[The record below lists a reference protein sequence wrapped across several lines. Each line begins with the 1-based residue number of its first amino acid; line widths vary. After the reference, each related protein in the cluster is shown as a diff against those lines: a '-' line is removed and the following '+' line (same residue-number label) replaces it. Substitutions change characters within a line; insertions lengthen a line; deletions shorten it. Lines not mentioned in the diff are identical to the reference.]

1 MNKNLAVTTQALRSP
16 AKIASQFLLCPTM
29 ITYIIR
35 DIFYK
40 NHSFLVANAGAL
52 DSTCPTPKNNFTLD
66 RTPFNFS
73 LTHANIFFF
82 YNCSL
87 APNGETFYR
96 VPCAS
101 NSSHKSV
108 AVFVHEGDLNYWN
121 FTSWKCQSSVSTPID
136 VDGVSGYEK
145 IMEMN
150 TYYLKE
156 GFLLNWTAMNCSES
170 EGSSGRCGFDNNEF
184 MCFCKDQPHRR
195 SCNDETIEDFSAP
208 SYLFYILELVKTHKS
223 PSLELVNGEKV
234 EEETSPFYHKTR
246 RWGFGLGVVLLF
258 ELLFSLMRDLG
269 SSSMASY
276 AFVVISFFLL
286 SPFAF
291 LSAED
296 YYYPP
301 CSSFSCGRLTN
312 ISYPFSNSSDCGLSI
327 IQCVDDSKPMI
338 ELGSE
343 KYEVLEI
350 FSNNK
355 TIRIRDPEF
364 IKHLRDKNCDDLYN
378 FAKPF
383 SPHLSFEVRSPNLTF
398 SICKGDP
405 DNNFSPEFFVHG
417 AHGFLDCRDHDLYFY
432 DSNFAH
438 SLGVAPAPAP
448 AAAPVPV
455 FLKPDCLVVQFP
467 VHELPSQWKLNW
479 GPGDL
484 LSLLEAGFDL
494 QWRIPPECQPCER
507 NGTFCLTNA
516 NGSFRC
522 VDSKKECGDRDPFS
536 YSLPPAPAPAP
547 VPKFL
552 GTDCPVV
559 QFPKHDL
566 PSHWEWNWRPDDLLH
581 LLEPEFDLHWS
592 IPPDSKCQP
601 SERNGTICV
610 GSSTGGFR
618 CVDSKK
624 VIS

>member
-1 MNKNLAVTTQALRSP
+1 MNKNLTVATQALRSP
-16 AKIASQFLLCPTM
+16 AKKTVPAMSNDD
-29 ITYIIR
+29 YIIR

-52 DSTCPTPKNNFTLD
+52 DSTCPTSKNNFTLD
-66 RTPFNFS
+66 RIPFNFS

-87 APNGETFYR
+87 APNGETFFR

-136 VDGVSGYEK
+136 VAGVSGYEK

-223 PSLELVNGEKV
+223 QALELVNGGKV
-234 EEETSPFYHKTR
+234 EEETSPFCKNIKPCRTIMCLKVGPNPTFYIFH
-246 RWGFGLGVVLLF
+246 
-258 ELLFSLMRDLG
+258 SLMRDLG

-286 SPFAF
+286 SPFASH
-291 LSAED
+291 SAEED
-296 YYYPP
+296 FSHCKP
-301 CSSFSCGRLTN
+301 FSCGTFTN
-312 ISYPFSNSSDCGLSI
+312 ISHPFFNSSDCGLSTI
-327 IQCVDDSKPMI
+327 IQCADSKPMI
-338 ELGSE
+338 EFE
-343 KYEVLEI
+343 RKKYEVLEI

-364 IKHLRDKNCDDLYN
+364 IKHLRDKNCDELSN
-378 FAKPF
+378 FTKPLF
-383 SPHLSFEVRSPNLTF
+383 PHLSFEVMSPNLTF
-398 SICKGDP
+398 FICNKADSYKLP
-405 DNNFSPEFFVHG
+405 KHEFFNGVHG
-417 AHGFLDCRDHDLYFY
+417 YRGCGALDLFFYDMNLMHGWHPGLDCE
-432 DSNFAH
+432 
-438 SLGVAPAPAP
+438 
-448 AAAPVPV
+448 
-455 FLKPDCLVVQFP
+455 VVQLP
-467 VHELPSQWKLNW
+467 VHEPS
-479 GPGDL
+479 PTGDL

-494 QWRIPPECQPCER
+494 QWSLPR
-507 NGTFCLTNA
+507 
-516 NGSFRC
+516 
-522 VDSKKECGDRDPFS
+522 KKECGDRDPFS

-552 GTDCPVV
+552 GSDCPVV

-566 PSHWEWNWRPDDLLH
+566 PSHWEWNWRPDDLLP

-610 GSSTGGFR
+610 GSSTRGFR